1 MDALV
6 KRCECCNEPVP
17 ETKRGR
23 PQRYCSDRC
32 RQAHRKIGVR
42 TGNGLRYRTGRVKPK
57 SAPQSTDFLEKF
69 EPDNLSQK
77 TKLHFERVNE
87 VSFKLTDGDVTN
99 VPASHGQCATARR
112 RRWLGSSRSDR
123 TLGARGAA
131 TRPLG
136 LHPSMK
142 QRRMHSQWRGAR
154 VAITSSKIPST
165 TSTDC
170 KLACSTATGR
180 QSDGAS
186 ESVRIKKPGRSRD
199 VS

>member
-6 KRCECCNEPVP
+6 KRCECCNGPVP

-32 RQAHRKIGVR
+32 RQAHRKTALR
-42 TGNGLRYRTGRVKPK
+42 TGNDLRYRTGRPKPK
-57 SAPQSTDFLEKF
+57 TGLQETDLSGEF
-69 EPDNLSQK
+69 EPKNLSQK

-87 VSFKLTDGDVTN
+87 VSFKLLM
-99 VPASHGQCATARR
+99 ATSPMYLPRMVSGVDTGRR
-112 RRWLGSSRSDR
+112 RRWLGSSKSDR
-123 TLGARGAA
+123 MLGSRGTA
-131 TRPLG
+131 TRPPG

-142 QRRMHSQWRGAR
+142 QRRMLSQWRGAR
-154 VAITSSKIPST
+154 VAITSSRIQLI

-186 ESVRIKKPGRSRD
+186 ESICIKKLGRS
-199 VS
+199 